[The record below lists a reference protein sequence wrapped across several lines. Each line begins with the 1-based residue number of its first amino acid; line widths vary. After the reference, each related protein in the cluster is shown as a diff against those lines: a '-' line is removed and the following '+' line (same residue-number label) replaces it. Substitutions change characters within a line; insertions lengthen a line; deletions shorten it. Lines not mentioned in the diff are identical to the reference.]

1 MADNTTPSPGRK
13 VRVAI
18 GALLVIIVI
27 GIGGYFVYAQTDT
40 EEADPGRVDAQVVD
54 YYSELCEAVTP
65 VADIPRSYYSAY
77 EQSIGSS
84 VPGRNR
90 HFQQAGKAA
99 GDSIDTAVTDLG
111 AMEDDAPR
119 DVKSD
124 PNDVTGTDY
133 SAAVAP
139 LADELSSIGDELD
152 VYVTDPDMQSSDEA
166 KSRAA
171 INELGTYVSGVPA
184 SLSEGIGAAFDNAP
198 VFSPGT
204 RQAIENSEQCAPLM
218 TSDPVGTDVVVE
230 SIVSAVSHMETGETN
245 YERAIEDVGAT
256 VIPKDP
262 APSDAATRSA
272 QMWSALAGDLD
283 TVAAGIASWSNT
295 EDPDTPE
302 HAVADQVHPVMGEL
316 SAQYRDFSDWAR
328 EAASVISE
336 SDSPRVLTRTSEAL
350 SREFTDLQ
358 VDMARAQATARID
371 VPIPNRATLGEL

>member
-1 MADNTTPSPGRK
+1 
-13 VRVAI
+13 
-18 GALLVIIVI
+18 
-27 GIGGYFVYAQTDT
+27 
-40 EEADPGRVDAQVVD
+40 
-54 YYSELCEAVTP
+54 
-65 VADIPRSYYSAY
+65 SYYSAY

-184 SLSEGIGAAFDNAP
+184 SLSEGIGAAFD
-198 VFSPGT
+198 
-204 RQAIENSEQCAPLM
+204 
-218 TSDPVGTDVVVE
+218 
-230 SIVSAVSHMETGETN
+230 
-245 YERAIEDVGAT
+245 
-256 VIPKDP
+256 
-262 APSDAATRSA
+262 
-272 QMWSALAGDLD
+272 
-283 TVAAGIASWSNT
+283 
-295 EDPDTPE
+295 
-302 HAVADQVHPVMGEL
+302 
-316 SAQYRDFSDWAR
+316 
-328 EAASVISE
+328 
-336 SDSPRVLTRTSEAL
+336 
-350 SREFTDLQ
+350 
-358 VDMARAQATARID
+358 
-371 VPIPNRATLGEL
+371 